1 MQIHLLHV
9 NDVHSQL
16 ESYMRLGHQLRT
28 LRTSLVHQ
36 GDIVLTFDL
45 GDVLDRVR
53 PETEATMGVINVD
66 MMAALGV
73 DGWVFGNNEGL
84 TIPVESWPALTGH
97 ANTVV
102 YGTNFRRPNGA
113 SDYFSDHHVYEREG
127 IRIGVFG
134 LTPNYTL
141 PYDMLGVVA
150 EDPFE
155 RAKAAV
161 QDLRGAGC
169 DVIVCLSH
177 LGRRTDHQLAHEV
190 AHVDVILGGHTHE
203 FMTEP
208 DWVNHTAIFQPG
220 KHARMFGHTTITL
233 DVNNRV
239 IGVSA
244 VPVKVLLETP
254 YDERMEQAYLDHC
267 EVVSETLHRCVAT
280 IAEPLPVVY
289 ERESA
294 FANLLADVVYDEIPG
309 DLCVMMTGA
318 LNASLMPGDVEL
330 VHLLGA
336 CPTPTRP
343 IVVTLT
349 GRELIAVF
357 NQGIQAG
364 TYARHGIGF
373 GFRGGQIGYL
383 VVSGA
388 TIDVTVGEGAPTV
401 REIRIGGKRVEEE
414 REYRVVTCEYLWL
427 SPVFAPFR
435 NARDVT
441 YQRPLVR
448 EVLLA
453 RLQDEGRMERAKMP
467 RYRYHRANVEE
478 VASGGSVIEKG
489 NGRGDG

>member
-16 ESYMRLGHQLRT
+16 ESYMRLGHQLRA
-28 LRTSLVHQ
+28 LRSSLVDQ

-53 PETEATMGVINVD
+53 PETEATMGVVNVD

-84 TIPVESWPALTGH
+84 TIPVECWPALTQH

-102 YGTNFRRPNGA
+102 YGTNFRQPTKGA
-113 SDYFSDHHVYEREG
+113 FDYFSDYHVYVRNEV
-127 IRIGVFG
+127 RIGVFG

-141 PYDMLGVVA
+141 PYDMLGVLA

-161 QDLRGAGC
+161 QELRGARC

-177 LGRRTDHQLAHEV
+177 LGRRTDHQLARDV
-190 AHVDVILGGHTHE
+190 AHLDVILGGHTHE

-220 KHARMFGHTTITL
+220 KHARTFGHTTITL
-233 DVNNRV
+233 DANRRV

-244 VPVKVLLETP
+244 MPIEVLLESP
-254 YDERMEQAYLDHC
+254 YDERMEKAYVDHC
-267 EVVSETLHRCVAT
+267 EGVSETLHRRVAT
-280 IAEPLPVVY
+280 IAEPLPVIY

-294 FANLLADVVYDEIPG
+294 FANLLADVMYDEIPG

-318 LNASLMPGDVEL
+318 LNASLLSGDIEL
-330 VHLLGA
+330 IHLLGA

-349 GRELIAVF
+349 GHELIAVF
-357 NQGIQAG
+357 NQGIQEA
-364 TYARHGIGF
+364 TYARRGIGF
-373 GFRGGQIGYL
+373 GFRGGLIGYL

-388 TIDVTVGEGAPTV
+388 IIDVTNGEGDAPTV
-401 REIRIGGKRVEEE
+401 REIRIGGKPVQED

-427 SPVFAPFR
+427 SPVFGAFR

-453 RLQDEGRMERAKMP
+453 RLQDEGRMERAKTP
-467 RYRYHRANVEE
+467 RYRYHRAHVEE
-478 VASGGSVIEKG
+478 VVSSGPVV
-489 NGRGDG
+489 